1 VGNFKDLVRGVTIDL
16 AMLNYLNGALSRK
29 EAPDENY
36 ARELQELFT
45 LGKENNPNYTEPDVI
60 AAARVLTGWCIDE
73 TTDEVYFDVNR
84 HDTGSKTF
92 SSFYGGITITG
103 RSCST

>member
-1 VGNFKDLVRGVTIDL
+1 MRWAISKRLVRGVTIDL

-45 LGKENNPNYTEPDVI
+45 LGK
-60 AAARVLTGWCIDE
+60 R
-73 TTDEVYFDVNR
+73 
-84 HDTGSKTF
+84 K
-92 SSFYGGITITG
+92 
-103 RSCST
+103 